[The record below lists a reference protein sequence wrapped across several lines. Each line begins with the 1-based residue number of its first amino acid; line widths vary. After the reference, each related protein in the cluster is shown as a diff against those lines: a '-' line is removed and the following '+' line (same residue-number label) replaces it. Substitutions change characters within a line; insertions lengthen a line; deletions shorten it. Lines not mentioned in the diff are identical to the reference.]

1 LKPRNDDVKNA
12 CPYRRPHDGARTDMQ
27 RAFAQIDFRN
37 IEREDVL
44 ADKVRAQ
51 GFWRIEERRIAR
63 GRRVW
68 VSCALSSAR
77 DLL

>member
-1 LKPRNDDVKNA
+1 
-12 CPYRRPHDGARTDMQ
+12 MQ
-27 RAFAQIDFRN
+27 RASAQINFRN